1 MDHVPTTTTLRAGEH
16 IDILLGGA
24 RQGCGTST
32 YRYTG
37 SPRKHLFRRLIWV
50 LHREDMKFVWLR
62 VGSILWRKADTV
74 QHPSGSMYQQRKALE
89 HIKQIICDNVNSLA
103 EKVIF
108 SY

>member
-1 MDHVPTTTTLRAGEH
+1 
-16 IDILLGGA
+16 
-24 RQGCGTST
+24 
-32 YRYTG
+32 
-37 SPRKHLFRRLIWV
+37 
-50 LHREDMKFVWLR
+50 MKFFWLR

-74 QHPSGSMYQQRKALE
+74 QHQSGSMYQQRKALE